1 LRAARLA
8 ATTIL
13 RSCVAS
19 LCVAA
24 LSVAVAACGTS
35 TRDDP
40 PAWRADCAPP
50 TRPPPLSREAARD
63 AERLAARRRA
73 LRFREAAAP
82 RPSMRAMHA
91 ALDPARVAA
100 GDVCPAELA
109 DLGQL
114 LFEHEYGFADGLGG
128 GAAAKSLAG
137 PFRRVHAGTFGGPE
151 TISCPSC

>member
-1 LRAARLA
+1 MTSRATRPA
-8 ATTIL
+8 ATTML
-13 RSCVAS
+13 RSGVAS
-19 LCVAA
+19 LCLAA
-24 LSVAVAACGTS
+24 LWVALAACGGS
-35 TRDDP
+35 TREE
-40 PAWRADCAPP
+40 AATWRADCAPL

-63 AERLAARRRA
+63 AERLAARRRE

-82 RPSMRAMHA
+82 ASFRRDMHA

-100 GDVCPAELA
+100 GEVCPAELA

-128 GAAAKSLAG
+128 GDAAKSPAG

-151 TISCPSC
+151 TIS